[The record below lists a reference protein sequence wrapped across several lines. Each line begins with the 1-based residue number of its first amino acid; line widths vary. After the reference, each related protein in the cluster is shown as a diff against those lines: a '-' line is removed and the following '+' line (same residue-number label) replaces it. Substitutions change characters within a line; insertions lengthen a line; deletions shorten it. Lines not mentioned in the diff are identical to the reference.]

1 MKKLE
6 KVQVSILP
14 TPLHKLENISNDLKD
29 YNIYIKRD
37 DMTGFGIGG
46 NKLRKLDYIVKKA
59 IDEGCDTLL
68 TYGGPQTN
76 HGRLTAAAAA
86 KFGMKSIIMCYGKP
100 PERISGNLL
109 LDRII
114 GTEVFFMD
122 TDEVKRNSTGK
133 THEEITNLYRNLKM
147 SATRTVVKRYKEQGN
162 KVAIIQIG
170 GHSKEGLMGYF
181 DCVEEIE
188 QQSKDMNVKFDY
200 IVLGNG
206 SGGTLGGLLL
216 GKKYYESTFQIYA
229 SNISEIPEKQITSL
243 LAFCN
248 KTSKEFEMG
257 VEVSRD
263 DFVYSNKYIGIGYNI
278 PDKETR
284 DVISYVASKEGIFID
299 PCYTG
304 KSFKGL
310 LGFIKEGCF
319 KKNSNILFIH
329 TGGTPGLWT
338 EEHEDA
344 FNQELWNDIEVF

>member
-1 MKKLE
+1 MKRLE

-14 TPLHKLENISNDLKD
+14 TPLHKLENISKDLKD
-29 YNIYIKRD
+29 FNVFIKRD

-59 IDEGCDTLL
+59 IDDGCNTLL

-86 KFGMKSIIMCYGKP
+86 KFGMKSIILCYGKP
-100 PERISGNLL
+100 PKNISGNLL

-114 GTEVFFMD
+114 GTEVLFMD
-122 TDEVKRNSTGK
+122 TEEVRKKAEGKPHDEVV
-133 THEEITNLYRNLKM
+133 ELYRNLKM
-147 SATRTVVKRYKEQGN
+147 SATRTVVKRYKEQGD

-188 QQSKDMNVKFDY
+188 KQSKEMNVIFDY
-200 IVLGNG
+200 VVLGNG

-216 GKKYYESTFQIYA
+216 GKKYFKSSFEIFA
-229 SNISEIPEKQITSL
+229 SNISPIPEEQITRL
-243 LAFCN
+243 LEFCN
-248 KTSKEFEMG
+248 KTSKEFEIG

-263 DFVYSNKYIGIGYNI
+263 DFVYSNDYTGKGYNI

-284 DVISYVASKEGIFID
+284 DVITYVASKEGIFID

-304 KSFKGL
+304 KSFMGL
-310 LGFIKEGCF
+310 LGFIKEGRF

-338 EEHEDA
+338 EEHEAA
-344 FNQELWNDIEVF
+344 FNEDLWNDIEIF